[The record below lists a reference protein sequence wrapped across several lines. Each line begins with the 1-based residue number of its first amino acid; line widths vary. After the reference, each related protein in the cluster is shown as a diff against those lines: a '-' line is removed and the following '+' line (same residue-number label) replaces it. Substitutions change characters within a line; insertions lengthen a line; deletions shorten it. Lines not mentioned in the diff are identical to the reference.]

1 MAKGYNRMPMQGGGG
16 GGGQTNMMNQLR
28 KVQEQLAQTQ
38 AQLAE
43 ESVSGTAGG
52 GAVKITLTGDK
63 RCTAV
68 AIDPEFLKDA
78 DAEMLQDMILLAFN
92 QALENSK
99 KLENERMGPLAGGIP
114 GLGF

>member
-1 MAKGYNRMPMQGGGG
+1 M
-16 GGGQTNMMNQLR
+16 
-28 KVQEQLAQTQ
+28 
-38 AQLAE
+38 
-43 ESVSGTAGG
+43 
-52 GAVKITLTGDK
+52 
-63 RCTAV
+63 